1 MTAALPGQALLRR
14 ASAAE
19 APQLS
24 ALALRSKAR
33 WGYDAAFLAACVEPL
48 RLSPARLEAAPFV
61 VLELDGLVV
70 GFYGLAIDED
80 EAELTNLFVEP
91 HAIGRG
97 FEEQLW
103 EHAVHT
109 ARELG
114 CRRLRVVADPFA
126 EPFYRAMGARRVGEV
141 PSEAVPG
148 RRLPLLSYALD
159 ERPRA

>member
-1 MTAALPGQALLRR
+1 MTAAPPGEALLRR

-24 ALALRSKAR
+24 ALALRSKAH
-33 WGYDAAFLAACVEPL
+33 WGYEPDFLAACVEPL
-48 RLSPARLEAAPFV
+48 RLSPARLAASPFV
-61 VLELDGLVV
+61 VLQLDGLVL
-70 GFYGLAIDED
+70 GFYALAVVDHT
-80 EAELTNLFVEP
+80 AELTHLFVEP
-91 HAIGRG
+91 RAIGRG
-97 FEEQLW
+97 FGQQLW
-103 EHAVHT
+103 RHAVDT

-114 CRRLRVVADPFA
+114 CPRLRVAADPFA